1 MKISQTISETLSFD
15 IPTIKNVDAPF
26 SIGQESRII
35 LEYAR
40 AAKLK
45 SYIPASPPP
54 NFKLKLDTHTQVSL
68 QKKGGS
74 STPCPP
80 WICAWKYGAVWN
92 DLGTDCY
99 EERVNYKSTNWWTW
113 TYLRLGSQSDPCVY
127 VGWKIWG
134 WVWAWHIRRSF

>member
-80 WICAWKYGAVWN
+80 PGSAPESMELC
-92 DLGTDCY
+92 GT
-99 EERVNYKSTNWWTW
+99 TW
-113 TYLRLGSQSDPCVY
+113 GQIVMKRG
-127 VGWKIWG
+127 
-134 WVWAWHIRRSF
+134 